1 MSMNAT
7 APFWLAALLGLS
19 ALACAGPSVYEAKT
33 IRVNGEDFD
42 SDDEEVEDVRLEV
55 RNFADDVD
63 LEVRDLNGRLVD
75 GRMATQFRLVNEE
88 GEPLRLRLSWQWR
101 DADGILLRAGA
112 YERAE
117 RYLVL
122 SPREEVVL
130 PFTSPTESAIQFI
143 ASINHTDDD
152 R

>member
-7 APFWLAALLGLS
+7 ASFWLAALLGLS
-19 ALACAGPSVYEAKT
+19 TLACAGPAVYEAKT

-42 SDDEEVEDVRLEV
+42 ADDEKV
-55 RNFADDVD
+55 
-63 LEVRDLNGRLVD
+63 
-75 GRMATQFRLVNEE
+75 
-88 GEPLRLRLSWQWR
+88 
-101 DADGILLRAGA
+101 DGILLRAGT